1 VAANGDVFVADPAQG
16 QIVVLRPAPGM
27 NAAASR
33 DVFADGLKLP
43 FGIAFR
49 NDYVYIGSTNEVVR
63 FRYDM
68 ATSRRLGDPEHVLDL
83 PGNGHDGHW
92 TRSLAFSG
100 DNQRLFVSVGS
111 KTNVSIESDS
121 RRGTILAADADGQ
134 RLRPYASGL
143 RNAVGIATDPVTGDL
158 WAAVNESDDLGDEL
172 PQDYLAKVV
181 DGGFYGWPYSFDGRH
196 VDDRVRQRPDLVATA
211 RMPDLLIGA
220 HVAPLQMAFYK
231 GRQFPSGYRSG
242 VFIAEH
248 GSSNRTTR
256 SGYQVV
262 FVPFQDGKPTGA
274 IIPFLTGFLPDPA
287 SRNVY
292 GRPVG
297 VAELRDG
304 SLLVSDDGAKM
315 IWRVSYQSAGA
326 RPPG

>member
-1 VAANGDVFVADPAQG
+1 MKRRRGN
-16 QIVVLRPAPGM
+16 
-27 NAAASR
+27 
-33 DVFADGLKLP
+33 FADGLQLP

-49 NDYVYIGSTNEVVR
+49 NDYVYVASTNEVVR

-68 ATSRRLGDPEHVLDL
+68 ATSRRLGDHEHVVDL
-83 PGNGHDGHW
+83 PGSGRDGHW
-92 TRSLAFSG
+92 TRSLAFSA
-100 DNQRLFVSVGS
+100 DTQRLFVSVGS
-111 KTNVSIESDS
+111 RTNVSIESDPQ
-121 RRGTILAADADGQ
+121 RATVLVADPDGRHLQ
-134 RLRPYASGL
+134 TYATGL
-143 RNAVGIATDPVTGDL
+143 RNAVGIATDPATGDL

-172 PQDYLAKVV
+172 PQDYLAKML
-181 DGGFYGWPYSFDGRH
+181 DGGFYGWPYSYNGRH
-196 VDDRVRQRPDLVATA
+196 VDDRVRQRPDLVAIA
-211 RMPDLLIGA
+211 RTPDLLIGA

-242 VFIAEH
+242 AFIAEH

-315 IWRVSYQSAGA
+315 IWRVSYESAGVQ
-326 RPPG
+326 RPD